1 MQDALTTFFSQ
12 FEPVPWL
19 CYLFPVLALGI
30 LIRCAV
36 SLLTF
41 RPEPEVWAWLT
52 TPDGAHI
59 PVTHWES
66 LIGRGAGCDV
76 QLGYPT
82 VSRTHAVLTRYD
94 DGSWT
99 ISDAHSK
106 SGVFVN
112 GKQTA
117 LSALR
122 FGDVIT
128 MGGVNFTLIPLTKE
142 QERIQAGT
150 RTRAGHAVHQ
160 VPTLLLLTLF
170 QLLTA
175 IQLILGG
182 CDPAL
187 ELTAFGGLIGL
198 EWALYLALRAFRR
211 TGFEAETLAF
221 FLCTMGLAVVSSSA
235 PESLIKELLAIV
247 AGVCV
252 FLVVCWSLRDLERAK
267 TVRYLAAVAGIGL
280 LAFNLLFGVEKFGA
294 RNWIQLGGVSFQ
306 PSEFVKV
313 CFIYVGASTLSRLMA
328 KRNIVLFIAYSAV
341 ICACL
346 ALMKDF
352 GTAIIFFV
360 AFLVIAFL
368 RSGNFAT
375 IALAIAATGFAGVL
389 VLRFLP
395 YARNRFEAWGHVWD
409 YALTTGY
416 SQTRSMMCIAS
427 GGLFGLG
434 PGKGWLK
441 YVAASDTDLVFAF
454 VSEEWG
460 LIMAVLMVACIV
472 ILACFVVRS
481 APAGRS
487 CFYTIGACAAVTVM
501 VTQTILNVFGM
512 ADFLPLTGVTF
523 PFVSNGGSSM
533 VCVWGLLAFIK
544 AADTRQNA
552 SVAIRVPHG
561 VTPLPEEPP
570 MREEPGERVFDI
582 PEDAI
587 SVRPAQPKAV
597 PAKPTASIS
606 SAPKPQTAV
615 HSAAPVSGDWWKAL
629 SENCKGQIPPMYR
642 AFLDLCGGVLEGDQL
657 TVFAPDE
664 ITLNRLDNDR
674 VRGVLSA
681 EAEKVSGQPVR
692 LLLREGEPPKPSP
705 EENLK
710 QLLQFG
716 SQFDNIEIK

>member
-66 LIGRGAGCDV
+66 LVGRGAGCDV
-76 QLGYPT
+76 QLDYPT

-112 GKQTA
+112 GRQTA

-375 IALAIAATGFAGVL
+375 IALAIAATGFAGIL

-561 VTPLPEEPP
+561 VTPLPEEPDAQEAA
-570 MREEPGERVFDI
+570 EEPAA
-582 PEDAI
+582 EDPDA
-587 SVRPAQPKAV
+587 VWQRPAGK
-597 PAKPTASIS
+597 
-606 SAPKPQTAV
+606 
-615 HSAAPVSGDWWKAL
+615 
-629 SENCKGQIPPMYR
+629 
-642 AFLDLCGGVLEGDQL
+642 
-657 TVFAPDE
+657 
-664 ITLNRLDNDR
+664 
-674 VRGVLSA
+674 
-681 EAEKVSGQPVR
+681 EACR
-692 LLLREGEPPKPSP
+692 
-705 EENLK
+705 
-710 QLLQFG
+710 
-716 SQFDNIEIK
+716 

>member
-112 GKQTA
+112 GRQTA

-252 FLVVCWSLRDLERAK
+252 YLVVCWSLRDLERAK

-427 GGLFGLG
+427 GGLIGLG

-561 VTPLPEEPP
+561 VTPLPEEPDAQEAA
-570 MREEPGERVFDI
+570 EEPAA
-582 PEDAI
+582 EDPDA
-587 SVRPAQPKAV
+587 VWQRPAGK
-597 PAKPTASIS
+597 
-606 SAPKPQTAV
+606 
-615 HSAAPVSGDWWKAL
+615 
-629 SENCKGQIPPMYR
+629 
-642 AFLDLCGGVLEGDQL
+642 
-657 TVFAPDE
+657 
-664 ITLNRLDNDR
+664 
-674 VRGVLSA
+674 
-681 EAEKVSGQPVR
+681 EACR
-692 LLLREGEPPKPSP
+692 
-705 EENLK
+705 
-710 QLLQFG
+710 
-716 SQFDNIEIK
+716 

>member
-112 GKQTA
+112 GRQTA

-175 IQLILGG
+175 LQLILGG

-472 ILACFVVRS
+472 ILACFAVRS

-561 VTPLPEEPP
+561 VTPLPEEPDA
-570 MREEPGERVFDI
+570 E
-582 PEDAI
+582 EDA
-587 SVRPAQPKAV
+587 VDEPAAEDPDAVWQRPAGK
-597 PAKPTASIS
+597 
-606 SAPKPQTAV
+606 
-615 HSAAPVSGDWWKAL
+615 
-629 SENCKGQIPPMYR
+629 
-642 AFLDLCGGVLEGDQL
+642 
-657 TVFAPDE
+657 
-664 ITLNRLDNDR
+664 
-674 VRGVLSA
+674 
-681 EAEKVSGQPVR
+681 EACR
-692 LLLREGEPPKPSP
+692 
-705 EENLK
+705 
-710 QLLQFG
+710 
-716 SQFDNIEIK
+716 

>member
-187 ELTAFGGLIGL
+187 ELTAFGGLIAL

-267 TVRYLAAVAGIGL
+267 TVRYLAAVAGLGL

-313 CFIYVGASTLSRLMA
+313 CFIYVGASTLSRLMS

-434 PGKGWLK
+434 PGKSWLK

-561 VTPLPEEPP
+561 VTPLPEEPDAQEAA
-570 MREEPGERVFDI
+570 EEPAA
-582 PEDAI
+582 EDPDA
-587 SVRPAQPKAV
+587 VWQRPAGK
-597 PAKPTASIS
+597 
-606 SAPKPQTAV
+606 
-615 HSAAPVSGDWWKAL
+615 
-629 SENCKGQIPPMYR
+629 
-642 AFLDLCGGVLEGDQL
+642 
-657 TVFAPDE
+657 
-664 ITLNRLDNDR
+664 
-674 VRGVLSA
+674 
-681 EAEKVSGQPVR
+681 EACR
-692 LLLREGEPPKPSP
+692 
-705 EENLK
+705 
-710 QLLQFG
+710 
-716 SQFDNIEIK
+716 

>member
-160 VPTLLLLTLF
+160 MPTLLLLTLF

-252 FLVVCWSLRDLERAK
+252 FLVVCWSLRNLERAK

-561 VTPLPEEPP
+561 VTPLPEEPDAQEAA
-570 MREEPGERVFDI
+570 EEPAA
-582 PEDAI
+582 EDPDA
-587 SVRPAQPKAV
+587 VWQRPAGKEA
-597 PAKPTASIS
+597 
-606 SAPKPQTAV
+606 
-615 HSAAPVSGDWWKAL
+615 
-629 SENCKGQIPPMYR
+629 
-642 AFLDLCGGVLEGDQL
+642 
-657 TVFAPDE
+657 
-664 ITLNRLDNDR
+664 
-674 VRGVLSA
+674 RG
-681 EAEKVSGQPVR
+681 
-692 LLLREGEPPKPSP
+692 
-705 EENLK
+705 
-710 QLLQFG
+710 
-716 SQFDNIEIK
+716 

>member
-66 LIGRGAGCDV
+66 LVGRGAGCDV

-512 ADFLPLTGVTF
+512 ADFLPLTGVTL

-561 VTPLPEEPP
+561 VTPLPEEPDAQETA
-570 MREEPGERVFDI
+570 EEPAA
-582 PEDAI
+582 EDPDA
-587 SVRPAQPKAV
+587 VWQRPAGK
-597 PAKPTASIS
+597 
-606 SAPKPQTAV
+606 
-615 HSAAPVSGDWWKAL
+615 
-629 SENCKGQIPPMYR
+629 
-642 AFLDLCGGVLEGDQL
+642 
-657 TVFAPDE
+657 
-664 ITLNRLDNDR
+664 
-674 VRGVLSA
+674 
-681 EAEKVSGQPVR
+681 EACR
-692 LLLREGEPPKPSP
+692 
-705 EENLK
+705 
-710 QLLQFG
+710 
-716 SQFDNIEIK
+716 

>member
-112 GKQTA
+112 GRQTA

-533 VCVWGLLAFIK
+533 VCGWGLLAFIK

-561 VTPLPEEPP
+561 VTPLPEEPDAQEAA
-570 MREEPGERVFDI
+570 EEPAA
-582 PEDAI
+582 EDPDA
-587 SVRPAQPKAV
+587 VWQRPAGK
-597 PAKPTASIS
+597 
-606 SAPKPQTAV
+606 
-615 HSAAPVSGDWWKAL
+615 
-629 SENCKGQIPPMYR
+629 
-642 AFLDLCGGVLEGDQL
+642 
-657 TVFAPDE
+657 
-664 ITLNRLDNDR
+664 
-674 VRGVLSA
+674 
-681 EAEKVSGQPVR
+681 EACR
-692 LLLREGEPPKPSP
+692 
-705 EENLK
+705 
-710 QLLQFG
+710 
-716 SQFDNIEIK
+716 

>member
-112 GKQTA
+112 GRQTA

-409 YALTTGY
+409 YALTAGY

-561 VTPLPEEPP
+561 VTPLPEEPDAQEAA
-570 MREEPGERVFDI
+570 EEPAA
-582 PEDAI
+582 EDPDA
-587 SVRPAQPKAV
+587 VWQRPAGKEA
-597 PAKPTASIS
+597 
-606 SAPKPQTAV
+606 
-615 HSAAPVSGDWWKAL
+615 
-629 SENCKGQIPPMYR
+629 
-642 AFLDLCGGVLEGDQL
+642 
-657 TVFAPDE
+657 
-664 ITLNRLDNDR
+664 
-674 VRGVLSA
+674 RG
-681 EAEKVSGQPVR
+681 
-692 LLLREGEPPKPSP
+692 
-705 EENLK
+705 
-710 QLLQFG
+710 
-716 SQFDNIEIK
+716 

>member
-182 CDPAL
+182 CEPAL

-375 IALAIAATGFAGVL
+375 IALAIAATGFAGIL

-561 VTPLPEEPP
+561 VTPLPEEPDAQEAA
-570 MREEPGERVFDI
+570 EEPAA
-582 PEDAI
+582 EDPDA
-587 SVRPAQPKAV
+587 VWQRPAGK
-597 PAKPTASIS
+597 
-606 SAPKPQTAV
+606 
-615 HSAAPVSGDWWKAL
+615 
-629 SENCKGQIPPMYR
+629 
-642 AFLDLCGGVLEGDQL
+642 
-657 TVFAPDE
+657 
-664 ITLNRLDNDR
+664 
-674 VRGVLSA
+674 
-681 EAEKVSGQPVR
+681 EACR
-692 LLLREGEPPKPSP
+692 
-705 EENLK
+705 
-710 QLLQFG
+710 
-716 SQFDNIEIK
+716 

>member
-160 VPTLLLLTLF
+160 MPTLLLLTLF

-182 CDPAL
+182 CEPAL

-267 TVRYLAAVAGIGL
+267 TVRYLAAVAGLGL

-561 VTPLPEEPP
+561 VTPLPEEPDAQEAA
-570 MREEPGERVFDI
+570 EEPAA
-582 PEDAI
+582 EDPDA
-587 SVRPAQPKAV
+587 VWQRPAGK
-597 PAKPTASIS
+597 
-606 SAPKPQTAV
+606 
-615 HSAAPVSGDWWKAL
+615 
-629 SENCKGQIPPMYR
+629 
-642 AFLDLCGGVLEGDQL
+642 
-657 TVFAPDE
+657 
-664 ITLNRLDNDR
+664 
-674 VRGVLSA
+674 
-681 EAEKVSGQPVR
+681 EACR
-692 LLLREGEPPKPSP
+692 
-705 EENLK
+705 
-710 QLLQFG
+710 
-716 SQFDNIEIK
+716 

>member
-512 ADFLPLTGVTF
+512 ADFLPLTGVTL

-561 VTPLPEEPP
+561 VTPLPEEPDAQEAA
-570 MREEPGERVFDI
+570 EEPAA
-582 PEDAI
+582 EDPDA
-587 SVRPAQPKAV
+587 VWQRPAGK
-597 PAKPTASIS
+597 
-606 SAPKPQTAV
+606 
-615 HSAAPVSGDWWKAL
+615 
-629 SENCKGQIPPMYR
+629 
-642 AFLDLCGGVLEGDQL
+642 
-657 TVFAPDE
+657 
-664 ITLNRLDNDR
+664 
-674 VRGVLSA
+674 
-681 EAEKVSGQPVR
+681 EACR
-692 LLLREGEPPKPSP
+692 
-705 EENLK
+705 
-710 QLLQFG
+710 
-716 SQFDNIEIK
+716 

>member
-1 MQDALTTFFSQ
+1 MQDALITFFSQ

-112 GKQTA
+112 GRQTA

-175 IQLILGG
+175 VQLILGG

-313 CFIYVGASTLSRLMA
+313 CFIYVGASTLSRLMS

-561 VTPLPEEPP
+561 VTPLPEEPDAQEAA
-570 MREEPGERVFDI
+570 EEPAA
-582 PEDAI
+582 EDPDA
-587 SVRPAQPKAV
+587 VWQRPAGK
-597 PAKPTASIS
+597 
-606 SAPKPQTAV
+606 
-615 HSAAPVSGDWWKAL
+615 
-629 SENCKGQIPPMYR
+629 
-642 AFLDLCGGVLEGDQL
+642 
-657 TVFAPDE
+657 
-664 ITLNRLDNDR
+664 
-674 VRGVLSA
+674 
-681 EAEKVSGQPVR
+681 EACR
-692 LLLREGEPPKPSP
+692 
-705 EENLK
+705 
-710 QLLQFG
+710 
-716 SQFDNIEIK
+716 

>member
-112 GKQTA
+112 GRQTA

-487 CFYTIGACAAVTVM
+487 CFYTIGACAAVSILVI
-501 VTQTILNVFGM
+501 QTMLNVFGTM
-512 ADFLPLTGVTF
+512 DLLPLTGVTF
-523 PFVSNGGSSM
+523 PFVSMGGSSM
-533 VCVWGLLAFIK
+533 ISCWGLMAYLK

-552 SVAIRVPHG
+552 SFALR
-561 VTPLPEEPP
+561 
-570 MREEPGERVFDI
+570 
-582 PEDAI
+582 
-587 SVRPAQPKAV
+587 
-597 PAKPTASIS
+597 
-606 SAPKPQTAV
+606 APKL
-615 HSAAPVSGDWWKAL
+615 APEK
-629 SENCKGQIPPMYR
+629 KPP
-642 AFLDLCGGVLEGDQL
+642 
-657 TVFAPDE
+657 AP
-664 ITLNRLDNDR
+664 LF
-674 VRGVLSA
+674 S
-681 EAEKVSGQPVR
+681 
-692 LLLREGEPPKPSP
+692 
-705 EENLK
+705 
-710 QLLQFG
+710 
-716 SQFDNIEIK
+716 

>member
-41 RPEPEVWAWLT
+41 QPEPEVWAWLT

-66 LIGRGAGCDV
+66 LIGRGTGCDV

-128 MGGVNFTLIPLTKE
+128 MGGINFTLIPLTKE

-175 IQLILGG
+175 LQLILGG

-198 EWALYLALRAFRR
+198 EWALYLGLRVFRR

-267 TVRYLAAVAGIGL
+267 AVRYLAAVAGIGL

-460 LIMAVLMVACIV
+460 LIMAVLMGACIV
-472 ILACFVVRS
+472 IFACFVVRS

-561 VTPLPEEPP
+561 VTPLPEEPDA
-570 MREEPGERVFDI
+570 EEDAVDEPA
-582 PEDAI
+582 PEDPDAAWR
-587 SVRPAQPKAV
+587 RPAEK
-597 PAKPTASIS
+597 
-606 SAPKPQTAV
+606 
-615 HSAAPVSGDWWKAL
+615 
-629 SENCKGQIPPMYR
+629 
-642 AFLDLCGGVLEGDQL
+642 
-657 TVFAPDE
+657 
-664 ITLNRLDNDR
+664 
-674 VRGVLSA
+674 
-681 EAEKVSGQPVR
+681 EAR
-692 LLLREGEPPKPSP
+692 R
-705 EENLK
+705 
-710 QLLQFG
+710 
-716 SQFDNIEIK
+716 

>member
-375 IALAIAATGFAGVL
+375 IALAIAATGFAGIL

-561 VTPLPEEPP
+561 VTPLPEEPDAQETA
-570 MREEPGERVFDI
+570 EEPAA
-582 PEDAI
+582 EDPDA
-587 SVRPAQPKAV
+587 VWQRPAGK
-597 PAKPTASIS
+597 
-606 SAPKPQTAV
+606 
-615 HSAAPVSGDWWKAL
+615 
-629 SENCKGQIPPMYR
+629 
-642 AFLDLCGGVLEGDQL
+642 
-657 TVFAPDE
+657 
-664 ITLNRLDNDR
+664 
-674 VRGVLSA
+674 
-681 EAEKVSGQPVR
+681 EACR
-692 LLLREGEPPKPSP
+692 
-705 EENLK
+705 
-710 QLLQFG
+710 
-716 SQFDNIEIK
+716 

>member
-112 GKQTA
+112 GRQTA

-182 CDPAL
+182 CEPAL

-267 TVRYLAAVAGIGL
+267 AVRYLAAVAGIGL

-512 ADFLPLTGVTF
+512 ADFLPLAGVTF

-561 VTPLPEEPP
+561 VTPLPEEPDAQEAA
-570 MREEPGERVFDI
+570 EEPAA
-582 PEDAI
+582 EDPDA
-587 SVRPAQPKAV
+587 VWQRPAGK
-597 PAKPTASIS
+597 
-606 SAPKPQTAV
+606 
-615 HSAAPVSGDWWKAL
+615 
-629 SENCKGQIPPMYR
+629 
-642 AFLDLCGGVLEGDQL
+642 
-657 TVFAPDE
+657 
-664 ITLNRLDNDR
+664 
-674 VRGVLSA
+674 
-681 EAEKVSGQPVR
+681 EACR
-692 LLLREGEPPKPSP
+692 
-705 EENLK
+705 
-710 QLLQFG
+710 
-716 SQFDNIEIK
+716 

>member
-112 GKQTA
+112 GRQTA

-187 ELTAFGGLIGL
+187 ELTAFGGLIAL

-313 CFIYVGASTLSRLMA
+313 CFIYVGASTLSRLMS

-561 VTPLPEEPP
+561 VTPLPEEPDAQETA
-570 MREEPGERVFDI
+570 EEPAA
-582 PEDAI
+582 EDPDA
-587 SVRPAQPKAV
+587 VWQRPAGK
-597 PAKPTASIS
+597 
-606 SAPKPQTAV
+606 
-615 HSAAPVSGDWWKAL
+615 
-629 SENCKGQIPPMYR
+629 
-642 AFLDLCGGVLEGDQL
+642 
-657 TVFAPDE
+657 
-664 ITLNRLDNDR
+664 
-674 VRGVLSA
+674 
-681 EAEKVSGQPVR
+681 EACR
-692 LLLREGEPPKPSP
+692 
-705 EENLK
+705 
-710 QLLQFG
+710 
-716 SQFDNIEIK
+716 

>member
-160 VPTLLLLTLF
+160 MPTLLLLTLF

-375 IALAIAATGFAGVL
+375 IALTIAATGFAGVL

-561 VTPLPEEPP
+561 VTPLPEEPDAQEAA
-570 MREEPGERVFDI
+570 EEPAA
-582 PEDAI
+582 EDPDA
-587 SVRPAQPKAV
+587 VWQRPAGK
-597 PAKPTASIS
+597 
-606 SAPKPQTAV
+606 
-615 HSAAPVSGDWWKAL
+615 
-629 SENCKGQIPPMYR
+629 
-642 AFLDLCGGVLEGDQL
+642 
-657 TVFAPDE
+657 
-664 ITLNRLDNDR
+664 
-674 VRGVLSA
+674 
-681 EAEKVSGQPVR
+681 EACR
-692 LLLREGEPPKPSP
+692 
-705 EENLK
+705 
-710 QLLQFG
+710 
-716 SQFDNIEIK
+716 

>member
-112 GKQTA
+112 GRQTA

-187 ELTAFGGLIGL
+187 ELTAFGGLIAL

-252 FLVVCWSLRDLERAK
+252 LLVVCWSLRDLERAK

-561 VTPLPEEPP
+561 VTPLPEEPDAQEAA
-570 MREEPGERVFDI
+570 EEPAA
-582 PEDAI
+582 EDPDA
-587 SVRPAQPKAV
+587 VWQRPAGK
-597 PAKPTASIS
+597 
-606 SAPKPQTAV
+606 
-615 HSAAPVSGDWWKAL
+615 
-629 SENCKGQIPPMYR
+629 
-642 AFLDLCGGVLEGDQL
+642 
-657 TVFAPDE
+657 
-664 ITLNRLDNDR
+664 
-674 VRGVLSA
+674 
-681 EAEKVSGQPVR
+681 EACR
-692 LLLREGEPPKPSP
+692 
-705 EENLK
+705 
-710 QLLQFG
+710 
-716 SQFDNIEIK
+716 

>member
-19 CYLFPVLALGI
+19 CYLFPVLALG
-30 LIRCAV
+30 LLVRCAV

-175 IQLILGG
+175 VQLILGG
-182 CDPAL
+182 CEPAL

-267 TVRYLAAVAGIGL
+267 AVRYLAAVAGIGL

-561 VTPLPEEPP
+561 VTPLPEEPDAQEAA
-570 MREEPGERVFDI
+570 EEPAA
-582 PEDAI
+582 EDPDA
-587 SVRPAQPKAV
+587 VWQRPAGK
-597 PAKPTASIS
+597 
-606 SAPKPQTAV
+606 
-615 HSAAPVSGDWWKAL
+615 
-629 SENCKGQIPPMYR
+629 
-642 AFLDLCGGVLEGDQL
+642 
-657 TVFAPDE
+657 
-664 ITLNRLDNDR
+664 
-674 VRGVLSA
+674 
-681 EAEKVSGQPVR
+681 EACR
-692 LLLREGEPPKPSP
+692 
-705 EENLK
+705 
-710 QLLQFG
+710 
-716 SQFDNIEIK
+716 

>member
-112 GKQTA
+112 GRQTA

-267 TVRYLAAVAGIGL
+267 TVRDLAAVAGIGL

-561 VTPLPEEPP
+561 VTPLPEEPDAQEAA
-570 MREEPGERVFDI
+570 EEPAA
-582 PEDAI
+582 EDPDA
-587 SVRPAQPKAV
+587 VWQRPAGKEA
-597 PAKPTASIS
+597 
-606 SAPKPQTAV
+606 
-615 HSAAPVSGDWWKAL
+615 
-629 SENCKGQIPPMYR
+629 
-642 AFLDLCGGVLEGDQL
+642 
-657 TVFAPDE
+657 
-664 ITLNRLDNDR
+664 
-674 VRGVLSA
+674 RG
-681 EAEKVSGQPVR
+681 
-692 LLLREGEPPKPSP
+692 
-705 EENLK
+705 
-710 QLLQFG
+710 
-716 SQFDNIEIK
+716 

>member
-112 GKQTA
+112 GRQTA

-512 ADFLPLTGVTF
+512 ADFLPLTGVTL

-561 VTPLPEEPP
+561 VTPLPEEPDAQETA
-570 MREEPGERVFDI
+570 EEPAA
-582 PEDAI
+582 EDPDA
-587 SVRPAQPKAV
+587 VWQRPA
-597 PAKPTASIS
+597 
-606 SAPKPQTAV
+606 
-615 HSAAPVSGDWWKAL
+615 G
-629 SENCKGQIPPMYR
+629 
-642 AFLDLCGGVLEGDQL
+642 
-657 TVFAPDE
+657 
-664 ITLNRLDNDR
+664 
-674 VRGVLSA
+674 
-681 EAEKVSGQPVR
+681 
-692 LLLREGEPPKPSP
+692 
-705 EENLK
+705 K
-710 QLLQFG
+710 QACR
-716 SQFDNIEIK
+716 

>member
-561 VTPLPEEPP
+561 VTPLPEEPDAQ
-570 MREEPGERVFDI
+570 EAADEPAA
-582 PEDAI
+582 EDPDA
-587 SVRPAQPKAV
+587 VWQRPAGK
-597 PAKPTASIS
+597 
-606 SAPKPQTAV
+606 
-615 HSAAPVSGDWWKAL
+615 
-629 SENCKGQIPPMYR
+629 
-642 AFLDLCGGVLEGDQL
+642 
-657 TVFAPDE
+657 
-664 ITLNRLDNDR
+664 
-674 VRGVLSA
+674 
-681 EAEKVSGQPVR
+681 EACR
-692 LLLREGEPPKPSP
+692 
-705 EENLK
+705 
-710 QLLQFG
+710 
-716 SQFDNIEIK
+716 

>member
-112 GKQTA
+112 GRQTA

-512 ADFLPLTGVTF
+512 ADFLPLTGVTL

-561 VTPLPEEPP
+561 VTPLPEEPDAQETA
-570 MREEPGERVFDI
+570 EEPAA
-582 PEDAI
+582 EDPDA
-587 SVRPAQPKAV
+587 VWQRPAGK
-597 PAKPTASIS
+597 
-606 SAPKPQTAV
+606 
-615 HSAAPVSGDWWKAL
+615 
-629 SENCKGQIPPMYR
+629 
-642 AFLDLCGGVLEGDQL
+642 
-657 TVFAPDE
+657 
-664 ITLNRLDNDR
+664 
-674 VRGVLSA
+674 
-681 EAEKVSGQPVR
+681 EACR
-692 LLLREGEPPKPSP
+692 
-705 EENLK
+705 
-710 QLLQFG
+710 
-716 SQFDNIEIK
+716 

>member
-41 RPEPEVWAWLT
+41 QPEPEVWAWLT

-66 LIGRGAGCDV
+66 LIGRGTGCDV

-128 MGGVNFTLIPLTKE
+128 MGGINFTLIPLTKE

-175 IQLILGG
+175 LQLILGG
-182 CDPAL
+182 CAPAL

-198 EWALYLALRAFRR
+198 EWALYLGLRVFRR

-267 TVRYLAAVAGIGL
+267 AVRYLAAVAGIGL

-294 RNWIQLGGVSFQ
+294 RNWIQLGGVSVQ

-561 VTPLPEEPP
+561 VTPLPEEPDAQEAA
-570 MREEPGERVFDI
+570 EEPAA
-582 PEDAI
+582 EDPDA
-587 SVRPAQPKAV
+587 VWQRPAGK
-597 PAKPTASIS
+597 
-606 SAPKPQTAV
+606 
-615 HSAAPVSGDWWKAL
+615 
-629 SENCKGQIPPMYR
+629 
-642 AFLDLCGGVLEGDQL
+642 
-657 TVFAPDE
+657 
-664 ITLNRLDNDR
+664 
-674 VRGVLSA
+674 
-681 EAEKVSGQPVR
+681 EACR
-692 LLLREGEPPKPSP
+692 
-705 EENLK
+705 
-710 QLLQFG
+710 
-716 SQFDNIEIK
+716 

>member
-160 VPTLLLLTLF
+160 MPTLLLLTLF

-313 CFIYVGASTLSRLMA
+313 CFIYVGASTLSRLMS

-561 VTPLPEEPP
+561 VTPLPEEPDAQEAA
-570 MREEPGERVFDI
+570 EEPAA
-582 PEDAI
+582 EDPDA
-587 SVRPAQPKAV
+587 VWQRPAGK
-597 PAKPTASIS
+597 
-606 SAPKPQTAV
+606 
-615 HSAAPVSGDWWKAL
+615 
-629 SENCKGQIPPMYR
+629 
-642 AFLDLCGGVLEGDQL
+642 
-657 TVFAPDE
+657 
-664 ITLNRLDNDR
+664 
-674 VRGVLSA
+674 
-681 EAEKVSGQPVR
+681 EACR
-692 LLLREGEPPKPSP
+692 
-705 EENLK
+705 
-710 QLLQFG
+710 
-716 SQFDNIEIK
+716 

>member
-1 MQDALTTFFSQ
+1 MQDALTMFFSQ

-66 LIGRGAGCDV
+66 LVGRGAGCDV

-175 IQLILGG
+175 VQLILGG
-182 CDPAL
+182 CEPAL

-235 PESLIKELLAIV
+235 PESLVKELLAIV
-247 AGVCV
+247 AGVCA

-267 TVRYLAAVAGIGL
+267 AVRYLAAVAGIGL

-472 ILACFVVRS
+472 VLACFVVRS

-561 VTPLPEEPP
+561 VTPLPEEPDAQEAA
-570 MREEPGERVFDI
+570 EEPAA
-582 PEDAI
+582 EDPDAAWQ
-587 SVRPAQPKAV
+587 RPAGK
-597 PAKPTASIS
+597 
-606 SAPKPQTAV
+606 
-615 HSAAPVSGDWWKAL
+615 
-629 SENCKGQIPPMYR
+629 
-642 AFLDLCGGVLEGDQL
+642 
-657 TVFAPDE
+657 
-664 ITLNRLDNDR
+664 
-674 VRGVLSA
+674 
-681 EAEKVSGQPVR
+681 EACR
-692 LLLREGEPPKPSP
+692 
-705 EENLK
+705 
-710 QLLQFG
+710 
-716 SQFDNIEIK
+716 

>member
-112 GKQTA
+112 GRQTA

-182 CDPAL
+182 CEPAL

-235 PESLIKELLAIV
+235 PESLVKELLAIV
-247 AGVCV
+247 AGVCA

-472 ILACFVVRS
+472 VLACFVVRS

-533 VCVWGLLAFIK
+533 VCVWGLLALIK

-561 VTPLPEEPP
+561 VTPLPEEPDAQEAA
-570 MREEPGERVFDI
+570 EEPAAEN
-582 PEDAI
+582 PDA
-587 SVRPAQPKAV
+587 VWQRPAGK
-597 PAKPTASIS
+597 
-606 SAPKPQTAV
+606 
-615 HSAAPVSGDWWKAL
+615 
-629 SENCKGQIPPMYR
+629 
-642 AFLDLCGGVLEGDQL
+642 
-657 TVFAPDE
+657 
-664 ITLNRLDNDR
+664 
-674 VRGVLSA
+674 
-681 EAEKVSGQPVR
+681 EACR
-692 LLLREGEPPKPSP
+692 
-705 EENLK
+705 
-710 QLLQFG
+710 
-716 SQFDNIEIK
+716 

>member
-460 LIMAVLMVACIV
+460 LIMAVLMVACSV

-561 VTPLPEEPP
+561 VTPLPEEPDAQEAA
-570 MREEPGERVFDI
+570 EEPAA
-582 PEDAI
+582 EDPDA
-587 SVRPAQPKAV
+587 VWQRPAGK
-597 PAKPTASIS
+597 
-606 SAPKPQTAV
+606 
-615 HSAAPVSGDWWKAL
+615 
-629 SENCKGQIPPMYR
+629 
-642 AFLDLCGGVLEGDQL
+642 
-657 TVFAPDE
+657 
-664 ITLNRLDNDR
+664 
-674 VRGVLSA
+674 
-681 EAEKVSGQPVR
+681 EACR
-692 LLLREGEPPKPSP
+692 
-705 EENLK
+705 
-710 QLLQFG
+710 
-716 SQFDNIEIK
+716 

>member
-375 IALAIAATGFAGVL
+375 IALAIAATGFAGIL

-561 VTPLPEEPP
+561 VTPLPEEPDAQEAA
-570 MREEPGERVFDI
+570 EEPAAEN
-582 PEDAI
+582 PDA
-587 SVRPAQPKAV
+587 VWQRPAGK
-597 PAKPTASIS
+597 
-606 SAPKPQTAV
+606 
-615 HSAAPVSGDWWKAL
+615 
-629 SENCKGQIPPMYR
+629 
-642 AFLDLCGGVLEGDQL
+642 
-657 TVFAPDE
+657 
-664 ITLNRLDNDR
+664 
-674 VRGVLSA
+674 
-681 EAEKVSGQPVR
+681 EACR
-692 LLLREGEPPKPSP
+692 
-705 EENLK
+705 
-710 QLLQFG
+710 
-716 SQFDNIEIK
+716 

>member
-112 GKQTA
+112 GRQTA

-460 LIMAVLMVACIV
+460 LIMAVLMVTCIV

-561 VTPLPEEPP
+561 VTPLPEEPDAQEAA
-570 MREEPGERVFDI
+570 EEPAA
-582 PEDAI
+582 EDPDAAWQ
-587 SVRPAQPKAV
+587 RPAGK
-597 PAKPTASIS
+597 
-606 SAPKPQTAV
+606 
-615 HSAAPVSGDWWKAL
+615 
-629 SENCKGQIPPMYR
+629 
-642 AFLDLCGGVLEGDQL
+642 
-657 TVFAPDE
+657 
-664 ITLNRLDNDR
+664 
-674 VRGVLSA
+674 
-681 EAEKVSGQPVR
+681 EACR
-692 LLLREGEPPKPSP
+692 
-705 EENLK
+705 
-710 QLLQFG
+710 
-716 SQFDNIEIK
+716 

>member
-182 CDPAL
+182 CDHAL

-561 VTPLPEEPP
+561 VTPLPEEPDAQEAA
-570 MREEPGERVFDI
+570 EEPAA
-582 PEDAI
+582 EDPDAAWR
-587 SVRPAQPKAV
+587 RPAEK
-597 PAKPTASIS
+597 
-606 SAPKPQTAV
+606 
-615 HSAAPVSGDWWKAL
+615 
-629 SENCKGQIPPMYR
+629 
-642 AFLDLCGGVLEGDQL
+642 
-657 TVFAPDE
+657 
-664 ITLNRLDNDR
+664 
-674 VRGVLSA
+674 
-681 EAEKVSGQPVR
+681 EACR
-692 LLLREGEPPKPSP
+692 
-705 EENLK
+705 
-710 QLLQFG
+710 
-716 SQFDNIEIK
+716 

>member
-1 MQDALTTFFSQ
+1 MQDALTTFFLQ

-66 LIGRGAGCDV
+66 LVGRGAGCDV

-175 IQLILGG
+175 VQLILGG
-182 CDPAL
+182 CEPAL

-561 VTPLPEEPP
+561 VTPLPEEPDAQ
-570 MREEPGERVFDI
+570 EAADEPAA
-582 PEDAI
+582 EDPDA
-587 SVRPAQPKAV
+587 VWQRPAGKEA
-597 PAKPTASIS
+597 
-606 SAPKPQTAV
+606 
-615 HSAAPVSGDWWKAL
+615 
-629 SENCKGQIPPMYR
+629 CK
-642 AFLDLCGGVLEGDQL
+642 
-657 TVFAPDE
+657 
-664 ITLNRLDNDR
+664 
-674 VRGVLSA
+674 
-681 EAEKVSGQPVR
+681 
-692 LLLREGEPPKPSP
+692 
-705 EENLK
+705 
-710 QLLQFG
+710 
-716 SQFDNIEIK
+716 

>member
-160 VPTLLLLTLF
+160 MPTLLLLTLF

-182 CDPAL
+182 CEPAL

-561 VTPLPEEPP
+561 VTPLPEEPDAQEAA
-570 MREEPGERVFDI
+570 EEPAAEN
-582 PEDAI
+582 PDA
-587 SVRPAQPKAV
+587 VWQRPAGK
-597 PAKPTASIS
+597 
-606 SAPKPQTAV
+606 
-615 HSAAPVSGDWWKAL
+615 
-629 SENCKGQIPPMYR
+629 
-642 AFLDLCGGVLEGDQL
+642 
-657 TVFAPDE
+657 
-664 ITLNRLDNDR
+664 
-674 VRGVLSA
+674 
-681 EAEKVSGQPVR
+681 EACR
-692 LLLREGEPPKPSP
+692 
-705 EENLK
+705 
-710 QLLQFG
+710 
-716 SQFDNIEIK
+716 